1 MRRRR
6 LLLALVLLLVTILPL
21 NTGQAGFVSQ
31 TSSAHQ
37 QAQALLARLSPEE
50 KVGQLFLVTFK
61 GTDVSPGSQ
70 ISDLVTKQHIGGVM
84 LTAANDNFVSTDNTV
99 AQTYELTTNL
109 QNQVMEAYQGQ
120 TSSGSGGIPP
130 NSNFVPL
137 FVGISQEGDG
147 YPNDQIMNGMT
158 PLPDLMAVGGTWKPD
173 LSRQVGNVLGSELQ
187 AMGFN
192 LLLGPSLDVLDTL
205 PQEGTEDMG
214 TRTFGGDPYWVGLM
228 SQAYIQGIHEGS
240 NNRMAVIT
248 KHFPGRG
255 GSDRP
260 AEEEVATVQ
269 KSLEQLKQIELAPF
283 FSVTGNASSV
293 AATTDGLL
301 VSHIRYQGFQGNI
314 RATTRP
320 VSFDPAALELILA
333 LPPFASWRSNGG
345 IMVSD
350 DLGSPALRKFYDT
363 TGQVFDA
370 RQVARNAFLAG
381 NDLLYLNNL
390 IADGDH
396 DSYTTILR
404 TLNLFTQKYRE
415 DRAFA
420 ERVDTS
426 VERLLTLKFQM
437 YPGFNPNSII
447 PPQTQLAQVGQSQQI
462 TFEVARQAATL
473 ISPAPEELE
482 TVLPR
487 PPGLNDRIVFITD
500 ARTWRQCG
508 RCSDQTTL
516 SVDGLQNAVNRLYG
530 PQAGGQ
536 VVANRL
542 SSYSLNDLQTMLN
555 GTSNDVTP
563 LEQDLRQANW
573 IVFSILNTRQDH
585 PETVALRRFLSERPD
600 LFRNKRVIAFA
611 FNAPYYLDA
620 TDISKLTA
628 YYGIYSKVPAFV
640 DVAAR
645 ILFQELTPTG
655 ALPVSV
661 PGIGYELI
669 TATSPEPE
677 QVIPIYLDTPIMPP
691 GNKTT
696 TTPQPT
702 PIPVFKIGDTLPLR
716 TGTIYDHNHN
726 LVPDGTVVRFL
737 FTLGGDMGTSQQI
750 ETTTTNGIA
759 RATYRIANPGL
770 IEVRVVSDPATT
782 SQILRLD
789 TAGGMI
795 TAIAPTL
802 GPTET
807 QTPTPTLTPT
817 TPPTTTP
824 VPLPPARPGTLDWL
838 LSMGVIWGCAG
849 AVYLSTRRMSVRWGF
864 RWSMTAAAGGLLS
877 YLYFAVVRLVN
888 VETARNI
895 QTETILLIT
904 FGGIL
909 AGLAGGWLWRRWMEN
924 RARAQGDK
932 HSTGP
937 KSPTGTKPS
946 AAP

>member
-1 MRRRR
+1 MRRARF
-6 LLLALVLLLVTILPL
+6 LLALVLFLVTILPPK
-21 NTGQAGFVSQ
+21 TGQAGFVSQ

-61 GTDVSPGSQ
+61 GTDVSAGSQ

-84 LTAANDNFVSTDNTV
+84 LSAANDNFVSTDNTV
-99 AQTYELTTNL
+99 PQTYELTANL
-109 QNQVMEAYQGQ
+109 QNQVMQAYQGQ
-120 TSSGSGGIPP
+120 GTDGVPS
-130 NSNFVPL
+130 NSNYVPL

-147 YPNDQIMNGMT
+147 YPNDQILNGMT
-158 PLPDLMAVGGTWKPD
+158 PLPDLMAIGGTWKPD

-240 NNRMAVIT
+240 NNRMAVIA

-283 FSVTGNASSV
+283 FSVTGNAPSPAS
-293 AATTDGLL
+293 TTDGLL

-333 LPPFASWRSNGG
+333 LPPFASWRSTGG

-381 NDLLYLNNL
+381 NDLLYLNNF
-390 IADGDH
+390 IADGDP

-404 TLNLFTQKYRE
+404 TLSLFTQKYRE

-426 VERLLTLKFQM
+426 VERLLTLKYQI
-437 YPGFNPNSII
+437 YPGFNPNSIV
-447 PPQTQLAQVGQSQQI
+447 PPQSQLAQVGQSQQV

-500 ARTWRQCG
+500 ARTWRQCAH
-508 RCSDQTTL
+508 CSDQTTL
-516 SVDGLQNAVNRLYG
+516 PVDGLQNAVNRLYG
-530 PQAGGQ
+530 PQTGGQ
-536 VVANRL
+536 VVANHL
-542 SSYSLNDLQTMLN
+542 SSYSLGDLQTLLN

-563 LEQDLRQANW
+563 LEQDLRQASW
-573 IVFSILNTRQDH
+573 IVFAILNTQQDH

-645 ILFQELTPTG
+645 ILFQELTPIG

-669 TATSPEPE
+669 TATSPEPD
-677 QVIPIYLDTPIMPP
+677 QVIPIYLDTPVLPP
-691 GNKTT
+691 GNRTT

-702 PIPVFKIGDTLPLR
+702 PIPVFKVGDTLPLR

-737 FTLGGDMGTSQQI
+737 FTMGGDTGTVQQI

-759 RATYRIANPGL
+759 RTTYRIANPGL
-770 IEVRVVSDPATT
+770 IEVRVASDPATT

-817 TPPTTTP
+817 TQPTAVPTPP
-824 VPLPPARPGTLDWL
+824 PPARPGTIDWM
-838 LSMGVIWGCAG
+838 LSMAVIWGCAG
-849 AVYLSTRRMSVRWGF
+849 AVYLTTRRMSVRWSF

-877 YLYFAVVRLVN
+877 YLYFAFLRLVN
-888 VETARNI
+888 VETARSI

-904 FGGIL
+904 FVGIM

-924 RARAQGDK
+924 RARSQGEK